1 MYGVT
6 IQMKPLWYSAIFF
19 LKILQKEILMHH
31 PTRNI
36 LVMKGLFLL
45 IHFSFT
51 QHLSPSLHRALV
63 EWKKEVALCFR
74 TALVMQQNMSGQGWL

>member
-1 MYGVT
+1 
-6 IQMKPLWYSAIFF
+6 
-19 LKILQKEILMHH
+19 
-31 PTRNI
+31 
-36 LVMKGLFLL
+36 MKGLFLL

-51 QHLSPSLHRALV
+51 QHLSPSLHRVLV